1 MLFVCLCL
9 SVCLSLSVYLC
20 LYICL
25 SLSVCLSVCL
35 CVCLSLSV
43 CLSVRVR
50 VQQDSTILATFS
62 SDGTT
67 KLWDVQKLEG
77 RNLINKAK
85 LSYTQ
90 LGRSAIVQHF
100 ISSSLCPAFTL
111 VLSPSFVWFAICRFD
126 QDRCVLPEQ
135 HCNSCSFF

>member
-1 MLFVCLCL
+1 MLLLLVCLTAC
-9 SVCLSLSVYLC
+9 
-20 LYICL
+20 
-25 SLSVCLSVCL
+25 LSVCLSVCL
-35 CVCLSLSV
+35 PVRLPVCLPVCLCVGLCVSVCLSV
-43 CLSVRVR
+43 CLSVRIR
-50 VQQDSTILATFS
+50 VQPDSTVLATFS

-90 LGRSAIVQHF
+90 LGMYYHTQYPITVS
-100 ISSSLCPAFTL
+100 PFTL
-111 VLSPSFVWFAICRFD
+111 VLSSSFLWFTNCRFD
-126 QDRCVLPEQ
+126 QDWCVLPEQ